1 MIDGQDIDT
10 DTRVA
15 MNQPV
20 GIADPEVPPVFVMSA
35 LLETTTSNQHQ
46 SVIAETTTIIMQSSV
61 VTVGAPTATEV
72 YLLPSSSLNTS
83 PPLQTTLPSRT
94 AEEFFAP
101 PLPTSNTPSSP
112 LDSQPQYPTQITAV
126 EQQPISKQQ
135 LLSHVFEDLI
145 SSQSSSTQRTAQQ
158 ISSQQPSFTA
168 GEQQHDEI
176 GEQGTIH
183 DGADAILQQ
192 WDNVEMCKSNM
203 LSFNFDTSLL
213 RDESKL
219 SVIFKSLPEY
229 ADVKA
234 AIEIEYQGE
243 SVEGIFCTENYQHVR
258 GQQINDINQFRQM
271 QGLVYYVRQLST
283 IEDEEERAS
292 AIVLCWADDSAST
305 SQIFLE
311 RISFTEYIRL
321 MEDGYAKYYL
331 SFTTIIL

>member
-15 MNQPV
+15 MNQPD
-20 GIADPEVPPVFVMSA
+20 GIAVPEVPSAYVMSA

-61 VTVGAPTATEV
+61 VTVGAPTATEAC
-72 YLLPSSSLNTS
+72 LLPSSSLNTS
-83 PPLQTTLPSRT
+83 PPLQTTLPSQT
-94 AEEFFAP
+94 AEEVFVP
-101 PLPTSNTPSSP
+101 PLPTSNTPSPP
-112 LDSQPQYPTQITAV
+112 LDSQPPYPTQITAA

-135 LLSHVFEDLI
+135 LLSHVLEDLI
-145 SSQSSSTQRTAQQ
+145 SSQSSSTQRTAQP
-158 ISSQQPSFTA
+158 ISSHQPLFTA

-183 DGADAILQQ
+183 GADAALQQ

-203 LSFNFDTSLL
+203 LSFNFETSLL

-271 QGLVYYVRQLST
+271 QGLVYYVRELST

-305 SQIFLE
+305 SEIFLE